1 MWFNLL
7 VPCDSFSFEISR
19 TDPDLD
25 YEYYDLT
32 RDADHVLTGGN
43 RPGRNSFDRVR
54 YWPPNKTAKM
64 VGELKKK
71 KRRLE
76 EKARRRRSKNIFNTV
91 SKQPSQASILDKS
104 FESNFESSLCPT
116 CGTPMPNLL
125 QGEFDNDRG
134 SDDTSDGDSF
144 IDGSLRG

>member
-1 MWFNLL
+1 MLIFFL
-7 VPCDSFSFEISR
+7 VCIR

-54 YWPPNKTAKM
+54 YWPPNGSM
-64 VGELKKK
+64 VRELKQQ
-71 KRRLE
+71 KRKLE

-91 SKQPSQASILDKS
+91 SKPSVQSILDRS
-104 FESNFESSLCPT
+104 LETESDALCPT
-116 CGTPMPNLL
+116 CGNPMQNFLASL
-125 QGEFDNDRG
+125 DGGDDDG
-134 SDDTSDGDSF
+134 DSDDSDGDSM
-144 IDGSLRG
+144 IDVSLRK